1 MHDIVKDW
9 RRWSRIERAA
19 AVFIVSFLTVGVP
32 TAIAIN
38 FHAMT
43 TTRHSSEHT
52 S

>member
-9 RRWSRIERAA
+9 RRWSRIERIA
-19 AVFIVSFLTVGVP
+19 AVFIVSFLTVGVS

-38 FHAMT
+38 FHSIAA
-43 TTRHSSEHT
+43 TRHLSERT